1 MLTEKHIIV
10 QEIEVTQRRMFP
22 AYSYPSAL
30 IDFKL
35 EPVYLKPTTTTIF
48 TVAFRLYEDELVRN
62 FLGFIGDEKI
72 IYEFR
77 NTHEHMTAKLTD
89 FYTSRDLNR
98 GEIYGELT
106 IEVEN
111 FFLDYASK
119 QDVLFLVNTVL
130 FADDYIV
137 YLNEAKP
144 KELVRLVTKKIIL

>member
-1 MLTEKHIIV
+1 MLKEKHITV
-10 QEIEVTQRRMFP
+10 REIEVTQRRMFP
-22 AYSYPSAL
+22 AYSYPPAL
-30 IDFKL
+30 IDFTL
-35 EPVYLKPTTTTIF
+35 EPMYLKPTTIF
-48 TVAFRLYEDELVRN
+48 TVVFRLYEDELVRN

-72 IYEFR
+72 IYKFR

-89 FYTSRDLNR
+89 FYTSRESNR
-98 GEIYGELT
+98 VISGELT

-137 YLNEAKP
+137 YLNEVKP